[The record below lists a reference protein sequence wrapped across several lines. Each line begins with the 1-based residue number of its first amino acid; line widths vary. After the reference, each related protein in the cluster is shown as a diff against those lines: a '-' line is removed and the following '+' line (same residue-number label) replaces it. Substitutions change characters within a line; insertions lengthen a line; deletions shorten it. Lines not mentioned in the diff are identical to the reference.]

1 MTDRNGVAGAGGQLI
16 ASVVIPA
23 HNEEAVIGRCLRTLL
38 TGAPPGSLEV
48 IVAAN
53 GCTDRTVDIA
63 RSVAGVR
70 VVEVSEAGKAKALNA
85 GDAAAT
91 VLPRFYLDADIE
103 LSFSALATTVR
114 QMTERGAL
122 AAAPRLV
129 RDSAGVSAP
138 VRAYYSIWEQMPYA
152 REELVGVGVYALSAA
167 GRQRF
172 ETFPGLIADDLFI
185 RNLFSAG
192 ERLAVRDA
200 TFTVHPPTTL
210 RDLIQ
215 VQTRVWVGNGEL
227 REQVVA
233 DRVES
238 AEPAESR
245 VRWVGRR
252 LLLLASKPRVWPAV
266 PVHLVVYLLVRL
278 RGRRYRKRGNYSWLR
293 DDSSRQPGDR
303 TPTESTEDSK

>member
-23 HNEEAVIGRCLRTLL
+23 HNEESVIGRCLRTLL
-38 TGAPPGSLEV
+38 AGAPPGSLEV

-53 GCTDRTVDIA
+53 GCTDRTVEVA

-70 VVEVSEAGKAKALNA
+70 VVEVAEAGKAKALNA

-103 LSFSALATTVR
+103 LGYPALVTTVR
-114 QMTERGAL
+114 EMTERGAL

-129 RDSAGVSAP
+129 RESTGCSRV
-138 VRAYYSIWEQMPYA
+138 VRAYYSVWEQMPYA

-172 ETFPGLIADDLFI
+172 ESFPGLIADDLFI
-185 RNLFSAG
+185 RNLFSAQ

-200 TFTVHPPTTL
+200 TFTVHPPKTL

-227 REQVVA
+227 QQQVA
-233 DRVES
+233 HNQVES
-238 AEPAESR
+238 AAVSESR
-245 VRWVGRR
+245 LRWVGRR
-252 LLLLASKPRVWPAV
+252 LLLLLSKPRVWPAI

-293 DDSSRQPGDR
+293 DDSSREPADR
-303 TPTESTEDSK
+303 GAAESTGESR